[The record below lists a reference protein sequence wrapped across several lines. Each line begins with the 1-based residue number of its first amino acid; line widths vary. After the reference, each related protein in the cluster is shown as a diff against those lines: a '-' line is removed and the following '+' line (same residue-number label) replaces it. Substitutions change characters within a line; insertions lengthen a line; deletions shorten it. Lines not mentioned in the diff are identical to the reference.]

1 MAPAR
6 IAPPSIQRNNM
17 YQRLV
22 FGFILIAGLVAGSTP
37 ADAQTRISLD
47 AGALLPVGDMD
58 KVNDLSPYVGARWEY
73 QETNALDRVSTRTW
87 FLRFGYGLMVT
98 DDALELAD
106 DSDGHFW
113 DLCIG
118 GRAYASSRFSPFFMS
133 LSGGYA
139 QYSPPGPSDNYHG
152 GTFNGGL
159 GVRLPFLG
167 FVFEAEARGHLTF
180 LDGTDN
186 IQFFTGNVSLGIP
199 L

>member
-1 MAPAR
+1 
-6 IAPPSIQRNNM
+6 M
-17 YQRLV
+17 YQRLI
-22 FGFILIAGLVAGSTP
+22 FGLILIAGLIVGSSP

-47 AGALLPVGDMD
+47 AGALLPVGDMGD
-58 KVNDLSPYVGARWEY
+58 ENDLSPYVGARWEY

-98 DDALELAD
+98 DDALNLVD
-106 DSDGHFW
+106 DSDGHYW
-113 DLCIG
+113 DLCVG
-118 GRAYASSRFSPFFMS
+118 ARAYASSRFSPFFMS

-139 QYSPPGPSDNYHG
+139 QYAPPGPSDNYHG

-159 GVRLPFLG
+159 GLRLPFLG
-167 FVFEAEARGHLTF
+167 FIFEAEARGHVTF
-180 LDGTDN
+180 LDGADN